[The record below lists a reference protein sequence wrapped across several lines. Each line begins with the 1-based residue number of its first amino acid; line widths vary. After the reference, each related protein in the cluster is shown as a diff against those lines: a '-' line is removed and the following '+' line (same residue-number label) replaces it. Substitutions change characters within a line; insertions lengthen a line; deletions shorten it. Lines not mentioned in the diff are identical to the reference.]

1 MTLHPGFVH
10 HLEERFQ
17 SFFQAPLRVTG
28 ISSVPGGDIN
38 QCYRLETDKGPF
50 FIKVNA
56 SIFGLDFFEKEA
68 RGLIL
73 LANTG
78 AIRVPRPLFD
88 GKFHQ
93 QVYLVMEDLDKG
105 TPVADFWE
113 RFGTSIA
120 AVHTHHAP
128 QFGLEYPNYIGKLHQ
143 FNQQHDSWHDF
154 YCNERIMR
162 LAYKARDRQMLD
174 SAAIA
179 MAENICARLKDL
191 IPEEQ
196 PSLLHGDLWSGN
208 YTVTADGAPAVF
220 DPAVYYGHREM
231 DLAMARLF
239 GGFDQRFFAAYDA
252 AYPLQPGAVERIP
265 LFQLYPLMV
274 HLLLFGGGYHRQV
287 QEILGQFA

>member
-1 MTLHPGFVH
+1 MTLHHGFVQ

-17 SFFQAPLRVTG
+17 SFFQAPLQVTG
-28 ISSVPGGDIN
+28 STAVQGGDIN
-38 QCYRLETDKGPF
+38 QCYRLETSKGDF

-56 SIFGLDFFEKEA
+56 SLFGLDFFEKEA

-93 QVYLVMEDLDKG
+93 QVYLVMEALTRG
-105 TPVADFWE
+105 EPMEGFWE

-120 AVHTHHAP
+120 ALHGHHAT

-143 FNQQHDSWHDF
+143 YNHQHDSWHDF
-154 YCNERIMR
+154 YSNERIMR
-162 LAYKARDRQMLD
+162 LVYKARERQMLD
-174 SAAIA
+174 STDVT
-179 MAENICARLKDL
+179 MAETICAKLKDL
-191 IPEEQ
+191 IPEEK

-208 YTVTADGAPAVF
+208 YTVAEEGAPAVF

-239 GGFDQRFFAAYDA
+239 GGFDQRFFSAYETAA
-252 AYPLQPGAVERIP
+252 PLQPGAAERVP
-265 LFQLYPLMV
+265 LLQLYPLLV
-274 HLLLFGGGYHRQV
+274 HLLLFGGSYRTQV
-287 QEILGQFA
+287 EDILKKFS

>member
-93 QVYLVMEDLDKG
+93 QVYLVMEALDKG

-239 GGFDQRFFAAYDA
+239 GGFDQRFFTAYDA
-252 AYPLQPGAVERIP
+252 AYPLLPGAAERVP

>member
-1 MTLHPGFVH
+1 MTLHHGFVQ

-17 SFFQAPLRVTG
+17 SFFQAPLHITG
-28 ISSVPGGDIN
+28 SAAVQGGDIN
-38 QCYRLETDKGPF
+38 QCYRLETSRGAF

-93 QVYLVMEDLDKG
+93 QVYLVMEALTKG
-105 TPVADFWE
+105 EPVADFWE

-120 AVHTHHAP
+120 ALHGHHADR
-128 QFGLEYPNYIGKLHQ
+128 FGLEYPNYIGKLHQ

-154 YCNERIMR
+154 YSNERIMR
-162 LAYKARDRQMLD
+162 LVYKAHDRQMLD
-174 SAAIA
+174 STNVTE
-179 MAENICARLKDL
+179 AEAICAKLKNL
-191 IPEEQ
+191 IPEEK

-208 YTVTADGAPAVF
+208 YTVADDGAPAVF

-239 GGFDQRFFAAYDA
+239 GGFDQRFFAAYETA
-252 AYPLQPGAVERIP
+252 APLQPGAAERVP
-265 LFQLYPLMV
+265 LFQLYPLLV
-274 HLLLFGGGYHRQV
+274 HLLLFGGGYRKQV
-287 QEILGQFA
+287 EDVLHKFA

>member
-252 AYPLQPGAVERIP
+252 AYPLQPGAAERVP